1 MAIITISR
9 QYSSGGDDIADR
21 VGEVLEYPH
30 FDKSMITNAAAEAGI
45 SEKEVFDYS
54 EDNHKVRSFMDRL
67 FNRSVMMTTGN
78 LLESGGLSVY
88 DMEVP
93 LGEDVMLSLVQKAI
107 RSAYQIGNMVIV
119 GRGSQVILADKPK
132 AVHIRIEAPME
143 YRIQNMK
150 ERLKESRQ
158 VYEADIRLRREAQD
172 IILDRDA
179 ASADYIKRH
188 YNRDW
193 NDSLLYHVVLNTG
206 KISHERATQIIVD
219 LVKDL

>member
-9 QYSSGGDDIADR
+9 QYASGGDEVADR
-21 VGEVLEYPH
+21 VGEALGYPH
-30 FDKSMITNAAAEAGI
+30 FDKSMITQAAAEAGI
-45 SEKEVFDYS
+45 SESEVFDYS
-54 EDNHKVRSFMDRL
+54 EDSHKVRSFMDRL
-67 FNRSVMMTTGN
+67 FNRSVMMAAGYM
-78 LLESGGLSVY
+78 LESGGFSVY
-88 DMEVP
+88 DLDMP

-119 GRGSQVILADKPK
+119 GRGSQVILQGKPK

-143 YRIQNMK
+143 YRIQC
-150 ERLKESRQ
+150 LKEKIKQSRQ
-158 VYEADIRLRREAQD
+158 LYQADLEARRDAQD

-193 NDSLLYHVVLNTG
+193 NDALLYHLVLNMG
-206 KISHERATQIIVD
+206 RISTERATQVIVD

>member
-9 QYSSGGDDIADR
+9 QYASGGDEVADR
-21 VGEVLEYPH
+21 VGEALGYPH
-30 FDKSMITNAAAEAGI
+30 FDKRMITQAAAEAGI
-45 SEKEVFDYS
+45 SESEVFDYS
-54 EDNHKVRSFMDRL
+54 EDSHKVRSFMDRL
-67 FNRSVMMTTGN
+67 FNRSVMMAAGYM
-78 LLESGGLSVY
+78 LESGGFSVY
-88 DMEVP
+88 DLDMP

-119 GRGSQVILADKPK
+119 GRGSQVILQGKPK

-143 YRIQNMK
+143 YRIQC
-150 ERLKESRQ
+150 LKEKIKQSRQ
-158 VYEADIRLRREAQD
+158 LFQADLEARRDAQD

-193 NDSLLYHVVLNTG
+193 NDALLYHLVLNMG
-206 KISHERATQIIVD
+206 RISTERATQVIVD

>member
-9 QYSSGGDDIADR
+9 QYASGGDEVADR
-21 VGEVLEYPH
+21 VGEALGYPH
-30 FDKSMITNAAAEAGI
+30 FDKSMISQAAAEAGI
-45 SEKEVFDYS
+45 SESEVFDYS
-54 EDNHKVRSFMDRL
+54 EDSHKVRSFMDRL
-67 FNRSVMMTTGN
+67 FNRSVMMAAGYM
-78 LLESGGLSVY
+78 LESGGFSVY
-88 DMEVP
+88 DLDMP

-119 GRGSQVILADKPK
+119 GRGSQVILQGKPK

-143 YRIQNMK
+143 YRIQC
-150 ERLKESRQ
+150 LKEKIKQSRQ
-158 VYEADIRLRREAQD
+158 LYQADLEARRDAQD

-193 NDSLLYHVVLNTG
+193 NDALLYHLVLNMG
-206 KISHERATQIIVD
+206 RISTERATQVIVD